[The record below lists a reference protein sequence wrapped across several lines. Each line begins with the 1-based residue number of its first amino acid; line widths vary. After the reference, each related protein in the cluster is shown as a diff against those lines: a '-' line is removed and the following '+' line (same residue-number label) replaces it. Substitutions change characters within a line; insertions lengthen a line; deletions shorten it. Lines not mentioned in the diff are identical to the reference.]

1 MTRLGVVAAVLL
13 VAFGVG
19 GCATDAAEVPLDTP
33 VEIVRQGGDM
43 GVDDRL
49 VIQPDGA
56 WTYTAVGT
64 ATASG
69 PSRSGRLSP
78 EKVDQ
83 AREIMKRPGFAEELS
98 VERWEAHCIDPPS
111 IAVKVGDRQTAF
123 VSCDDPDQKNLND
136 LLQLLLEEVYNRP

>member
-1 MTRLGVVAAVLL
+1 MLTVL
-13 VAFGVG
+13 AMG

-43 GVDDRL
+43 QVDDRL

-69 PSRSGRLSP
+69 PSRSGRLP
-78 EKVDQ
+78 ADKVEQ
-83 AREIMKRPGFAEELS
+83 AREILKRPGFAEELS
-98 VERWEAHCIDPPS
+98 IERWEAHCIDPPN
-111 IAVKVGDRQTAF
+111 ITVKVGDRQTAF
-123 VSCDDPDQKNLND
+123 VSCDDPDQKNMND
-136 LLQLLLEEVYNRP
+136 LLHLLLEEIYNREG